1 LFSSFPTGSAGLGL
15 LVLRV
20 TVGAATLGQGLLHV
34 VGPAPSDAFY
44 LTLDAASILSGGALL
59 AGALTPAAAV
69 LAALAALGRAL
80 VTGAPGMLQGLESGA
95 ALVLL
100 MVMGVAV
107 ALLGPGAHS
116 VDALLFGRREI
127 VVPRGPHEGA
137 R

>member
-1 LFSSFPTGSAGLGL
+1 MGL

-20 TVGAATLGQGLLHV
+20 TVGVATLGQGLLHV
-34 VGPAPSDAFY
+34 VGPAPSNAFR
-44 LTLDAASILSGGALL
+44 LSLDVASILSGGALL

-127 VVPRGPHEGA
+127 VVPRAHEGP